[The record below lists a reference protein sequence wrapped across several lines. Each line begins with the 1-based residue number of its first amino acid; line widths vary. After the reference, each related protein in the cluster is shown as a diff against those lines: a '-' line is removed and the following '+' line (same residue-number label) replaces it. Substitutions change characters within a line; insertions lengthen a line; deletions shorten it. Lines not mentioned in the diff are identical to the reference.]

1 MMRQFE
7 LVDKVSGYLSNL
19 DENLLNQAYVFTVK
33 KHGDQKRASGDPYFS
48 HPVEVAGIL
57 TELKLDEP
65 TIVTGLL
72 HDTLEDTDATYEELQ
87 RLFGEEVAQLVDGV
101 TKLSKLELTA
111 DQNKQAENFRKLLVA
126 TANDIRV
133 LIVKL
138 ADRLHNMRT
147 LHYIQ
152 DPKRKQRIAQET
164 LEIYAPLAG
173 RMGIQSFREE
183 LEDLSFKMLKPQGY
197 SLISD
202 KLVALKA
209 ERSDMLDSIAY
220 DLKNLLT
227 EEGVEASVEGREK
240 SPFSIWRKMENK
252 SISLEQLSDIFGFR
266 VIVNGE
272 VDCYRALGAV
282 HRKWQFVPGR
292 FKDYISVPKTNN
304 YRSLHT
310 TIIGPN
316 RQRVEIQIRTSEMHT
331 IAQNGVAAHWL
342 YKDSDDERR
351 KVFEDI
357 KPFKWLQELV
367 DQLKIA
373 NTAEEFLED
382 TKMELFH
389 DQVFCFTPKGR
400 IIALPKGATPLDF
413 AYAVHTEVGN
423 SCAGAR
429 VNGNITPIRTVLR
442 NGDEVEIIRAE
453 GQLPS
458 ANWESI
464 VVTGKAR
471 AAIRHHLRENEHL
484 AHIRTG
490 REIIASVFQAEKK
503 SNDDNHLERALVPLD
518 CETLDDLYA
527 MVGGGEVSGTEVFRK
542 VYPDQKS
549 PGMLVTALNAI
560 TSKVGSDGKKNAP
573 VIGGDSFSAIKFAP
587 DTFPL
592 PGDRIVGIMT
602 PGEGVMVYP
611 ISSPLLQDYEAELD
625 RWLPLKWDDEASHD
639 RMYDT
644 RLSLTVANKI
654 GALAIISRTIGEFGA
669 NISNLSMNQRD
680 EDFCLLEM
688 DLEVRDLNHVKE
700 IISAL
705 RGSRLVNRVKRVVA

>member
-7 LVDKVSGYLSNL
+7 LVDKVSSYLSNL

-152 DPKRKQRIAQET
+152 DPKRKHRIAQET

-227 EEGVEASVEGREK
+227 EEGVEAAVEGREK

-292 FKDYISVPKTNN
+292 FKDFISVPKTNN

-357 KPFKWLQELV
+357 KPFKWLQEHV

-484 AHIRTG
+484 AHIQTG

-518 CETLDDLYA
+518 CETLDDIYA

-573 VIGGDSFSAIKFAP
+573 VIGGDYFSAIKFAP

-611 ISSPLLQDYEAELD
+611 ISSPLLQDYESELD
-625 RWLPLKWDDEASHD
+625 RWLPLKWDNDASHD

-688 DLEVRDLNHVKE
+688 DLEVRDLNHVKG

>member
-19 DENLLNQAYVFTVK
+19 DETLLNQAYVFTIK

-87 RLFGEEVAQLVDGV
+87 KLFGEEVAQLVDGV

-111 DQNKQAENFRKLLVA
+111 DQNKQAENLRKLLVA

-152 DPKRKQRIAQET
+152 DPSRKQRIAQET

-197 SLISD
+197 NLISE
-202 KLVALKA
+202 KLAALKA

-227 EEGVEASVEGREK
+227 EEDVDAAVEGREK

-266 VIVNGE
+266 VIVDTE
-272 VDCYRALGAV
+272 ADCYRALGAV

-316 RQRVEIQIRTSEMHT
+316 RQRVEIQIRTTEMHT

-342 YKDSDDERR
+342 YKDSDDDRR

-484 AHIRTG
+484 AHIKTG

-503 SNDDNHLERALVPLD
+503 SNDDNHLERALVPLE

-527 MVGGGEVSGTEVFRK
+527 MVGAGQVSGTEVFRK

-560 TSKVGSDGKKNAP
+560 TSKVGSDGNKNAP

-587 DTFPL
+587 ETFPL

-625 RWLPLKWDDEASHD
+625 RWLPLKWDDEASHG

-705 RGSRLVNRVKRVVA
+705 RGSRLVNRVKRIVA

>member
-19 DENLLNQAYVFTVK
+19 DENLLNQAYVFTLK

-183 LEDLSFKMLKPQGY
+183 LEDLSFKTLKPQGY

-227 EEGVEASVEGREK
+227 EEGVEAAVEGREK

-429 VNGNITPIRTVLR
+429 VNGNISPIRTVLR

-625 RWLPLKWDDEASHD
+625 RWLPLKWDNEASHD

>member
-101 TKLSKLELTA
+101 TKLSKLELSA

-197 SLISD
+197 SLIFD

-209 ERSDMLDSIAY
+209 ERSDMLDSISY

-227 EEGVEASVEGREK
+227 EEGVDAAVEGRGK

-266 VIVNGE
+266 VIVHGE

-484 AHIRTG
+484 ARICTG

-542 VYPDQKS
+542 VYPDPKS

-573 VIGGDSFSAIKFAP
+573 VIGGESFSAIKFAP

-625 RWLPLKWDDEASHD
+625 RWLPLKWDNEASHD

-680 EDFCLLEM
+680 EDFCLLEI

>member
-19 DENLLNQAYVFTVK
+19 DETLLNQAYVFTVK

-87 RLFGEEVAQLVDGV
+87 KLFGEEVAQLVDGV

-152 DPKRKQRIAQET
+152 DPSRKQRIAQET

-197 SLISD
+197 NLISE
-202 KLVALKA
+202 KLAALKA

-227 EEGVEASVEGREK
+227 EEDVDAAVEGREK

-266 VIVNGE
+266 VIVDTE
-272 VDCYRALGAV
+272 ADCYRALGAV

-342 YKDSDDERR
+342 YKNSDDDRR

-484 AHIRTG
+484 AHIKTG

-503 SNDDNHLERALVPLD
+503 SNDDNHLERALVPLK

-527 MVGGGEVSGTEVFRK
+527 MVGAGQVSGTEVFRK

-560 TSKVGSDGKKNAP
+560 TSKVGSDGNKNAP

-587 DTFPL
+587 ETFPL
-592 PGDRIVGIMT
+592 PGDRIVGIMN

-611 ISSPLLQDYEAELD
+611 ISSPLLQDYEAEVD
-625 RWLPLKWDDEASHD
+625 RWLPLKWDDEASHG

-705 RGSRLVNRVKRVVA
+705 RGSRLVNRVKRVLA

>member
-1 MMRQFE
+1 M
-7 LVDKVSGYLSNL
+7 
-19 DENLLNQAYVFTVK
+19 
-33 KHGDQKRASGDPYFS
+33 
-48 HPVEVAGIL
+48 
-57 TELKLDEP
+57 
-65 TIVTGLL
+65 
-72 HDTLEDTDATYEELQ
+72 
-87 RLFGEEVAQLVDGV
+87 
-101 TKLSKLELTA
+101 
-111 DQNKQAENFRKLLVA
+111 A

-227 EEGVEASVEGREK
+227 EEGVEAAVEGREK

-292 FKDYISVPKTNN
+292 FKDFISVPKTNN

-484 AHIRTG
+484 AHIQTG

-625 RWLPLKWDDEASHD
+625 RWLPLKWDNDASHD

>member
-227 EEGVEASVEGREK
+227 EEGVEAAVEGREK

-292 FKDYISVPKTNN
+292 FKDFISVPKTNN

-484 AHIRTG
+484 AHIQTG

-625 RWLPLKWDDEASHD
+625 RWLPLKWDNDASHD

-688 DLEVRDLNHVKE
+688 DLVVRDLNHVKE

>member
-7 LVDKVSGYLSNL
+7 LVDKVSGYLSNI
-19 DENLLNQAYVFTVK
+19 DETLLNQAYVFTVK

-87 RLFGEEVAQLVDGV
+87 KLFGEEVAQLVDGV

-152 DPKRKQRIAQET
+152 DPSRKQRIAQET

-197 SLISD
+197 SLISE
-202 KLVALKA
+202 KLAALKA

-227 EEGVEASVEGREK
+227 EEDVDAAVEGREK

-266 VIVNGE
+266 VIVDTE
-272 VDCYRALGAV
+272 ADCYRALGAV

-342 YKDSDDERR
+342 YKDSDDDRR

-484 AHIRTG
+484 AHIKTG

-503 SNDDNHLERALVPLD
+503 SNDDNHLERALVPLK

-527 MVGGGEVSGTEVFRK
+527 MVGAGQVSGTEVFRK

-587 DTFPL
+587 ETFPL

-611 ISSPLLQDYEAELD
+611 ISSPLLQDYEAEVD
-625 RWLPLKWDDEASHD
+625 RWLPLKWDDEASHG

>member
-227 EEGVEASVEGREK
+227 EESVEAAVEGREK

-292 FKDYISVPKTNN
+292 FKDFISVPKTNN

-484 AHIRTG
+484 AHIQTG

-625 RWLPLKWDDEASHD
+625 RWLPLKWDNDASHD

-688 DLEVRDLNHVKE
+688 DLVVRDLNHVKE

>member
-19 DENLLNQAYVFTVK
+19 DETLLNQAYVFTVK

-87 RLFGEEVAQLVDGV
+87 KLFGEEVAQLVDGV
-101 TKLSKLELTA
+101 TKLSKLELSA

-147 LHYIQ
+147 LHYIH
-152 DPKRKQRIAQET
+152 DPSRKQRIAQET

-197 SLISD
+197 NLISE
-202 KLVALKA
+202 KLAALKA

-227 EEGVEASVEGREK
+227 EEDVDAAVEGREK

-266 VIVNGE
+266 VIVDTE
-272 VDCYRALGAV
+272 ADCYRALGAV

-342 YKDSDDERR
+342 YKDSDDDRR

-484 AHIRTG
+484 AHIKTG

-503 SNDDNHLERALVPLD
+503 SNDDNHLERALVPFK
-518 CETLDDLYA
+518 CEILDDLYA
-527 MVGGGEVSGTEVFRK
+527 KVGAGQVSGTEVFRK

-560 TSKVGSDGKKNAP
+560 TSKVGSDGNKNAP

-587 DTFPL
+587 ETFPL

-625 RWLPLKWDDEASHD
+625 RWLPLKWDDEASHG

-705 RGSRLVNRVKRVVA
+705 RGSRLVNRVKRFVA

>member
-19 DENLLNQAYVFTVK
+19 DETLLNQAYVFTIK

-87 RLFGEEVAQLVDGV
+87 KLFGEEVAQLVDGV

-152 DPKRKQRIAQET
+152 DPSRKQRIAQET

-197 SLISD
+197 NLISE
-202 KLVALKA
+202 KLAALKA

-227 EEGVEASVEGREK
+227 EEDVDAAVEGREK

-266 VIVNGE
+266 VIVDTE
-272 VDCYRALGAV
+272 ADCYRALGAV

-310 TIIGPN
+310 TIIGSN
-316 RQRVEIQIRTSEMHT
+316 RQRIEIQIRTSEMHT

-342 YKDSDDERR
+342 YKDSDDDRR

-484 AHIRTG
+484 AHIKTG

-503 SNDDNHLERALVPLD
+503 SNDDNHLERALVPLE

-527 MVGGGEVSGTEVFRK
+527 MVGAGQVSGTEVFRK

-560 TSKVGSDGKKNAP
+560 TSKVGSDGNKNAP

-587 DTFPL
+587 ETFPL

-625 RWLPLKWDDEASHD
+625 RWLPLKWDDEASHG

-705 RGSRLVNRVKRVVA
+705 RGSRLVNRVKRIVA

>member
-7 LVDKVSGYLSNL
+7 LVDKVSGYLSNI
-19 DENLLNQAYVFTVK
+19 DETLLNQAYVFTVK

-87 RLFGEEVAQLVDGV
+87 KLFGEEVAQLVDGV

-152 DPKRKQRIAQET
+152 DPSRKKRIAQET

-197 SLISD
+197 NLISE
-202 KLVALKA
+202 KLAALKA

-227 EEGVEASVEGREK
+227 EEDVDAAVEGREK

-266 VIVNGE
+266 VIVDTE
-272 VDCYRALGAV
+272 ADCYRALGAV

-342 YKDSDDERR
+342 YKNSDDDRR

-484 AHIRTG
+484 AHIKTG

-503 SNDDNHLERALVPLD
+503 SNDDNHLERALVPLK

-527 MVGGGEVSGTEVFRK
+527 MVGAGQVSGTEVFRK

-587 DTFPL
+587 ETFPL

-611 ISSPLLQDYEAELD
+611 ISSSLLQDYEAEVD
-625 RWLPLKWDDEASHD
+625 RWLPLKWDDEASHG

>member
-19 DENLLNQAYVFTVK
+19 DETLLNQAYVFTVK

-57 TELKLDEP
+57 TELKLDVS

-87 RLFGEEVAQLVDGV
+87 KLFGEEVAQLVDGV

-152 DPKRKQRIAQET
+152 DPSRKQRIAQET

-197 SLISD
+197 NLISE
-202 KLVALKA
+202 KLAALKA

-227 EEGVEASVEGREK
+227 EEDVDAAVEGREK

-252 SISLEQLSDIFGFR
+252 SIALEQLSDIFGFR
-266 VIVNGE
+266 VIVDTE
-272 VDCYRALGAV
+272 ADCYRALGAV

-342 YKDSDDERR
+342 YKDSDDDRR

-484 AHIRTG
+484 AHIKTG

-503 SNDDNHLERALVPLD
+503 SNDDNHLERALVPFE

-527 MVGGGEVSGTEVFRK
+527 MVGAGQVSGTEVFRK

-560 TSKVGSDGKKNAP
+560 TSKVGSEGNKNAP

-587 DTFPL
+587 ETFPL

-625 RWLPLKWDDEASHD
+625 RWLPLKWDDEARD
-639 RMYDT
+639 GRMYDT

>member
-19 DENLLNQAYVFTVK
+19 DETLLNQAYVFTVK

-87 RLFGEEVAQLVDGV
+87 KLFGEEVAQLVDGV

-152 DPKRKQRIAQET
+152 DLSRKRRIAQET

-197 SLISD
+197 NLISE
-202 KLVALKA
+202 KLAALKA

-220 DLKNLLT
+220 DLKNMLT
-227 EEGVEASVEGREK
+227 EEDVDAAVEGREK

-266 VIVNGE
+266 VIVDTE
-272 VDCYRALGAV
+272 ADCYRALGAV

-310 TIIGPN
+310 TIIGSN
-316 RQRVEIQIRTSEMHT
+316 RQRIEIQIRTSEMHT

-342 YKDSDDERR
+342 YKDSDDDRR

-484 AHIRTG
+484 AHIKTG

-503 SNDDNHLERALVPLD
+503 SNDDNHLERALVPLE

-527 MVGGGEVSGTEVFRK
+527 MVGAGQVSGTEVFRK

-560 TSKVGSDGKKNAP
+560 TSKVGSDGNKNAP

-587 DTFPL
+587 ETFPL

-625 RWLPLKWDDEASHD
+625 RWLQLKWDDEASHG

>member
-19 DENLLNQAYVFTVK
+19 DETLLNQAYVFTVK

-87 RLFGEEVAQLVDGV
+87 KLFGEEVAQLVDGV

-152 DPKRKQRIAQET
+152 DPSRKQRIAQET

-197 SLISD
+197 NLISE
-202 KLVALKA
+202 KLAALKA

-227 EEGVEASVEGREK
+227 EEDVDAAVEGREK

-266 VIVNGE
+266 VIVDTE
-272 VDCYRALGAV
+272 ADCYRSLGAV

-342 YKDSDDERR
+342 YKDSDDDRR

-484 AHIRTG
+484 AHIKTG

-503 SNDDNHLERALVPLD
+503 SNDDNHLERALVPFE
-518 CETLDDLYA
+518 CETLGDLYA
-527 MVGGGEVSGTEVFRK
+527 MVGAGQVSGTEVFRK

-560 TSKVGSDGKKNAP
+560 TSKVGSDGNKNAP

-587 DTFPL
+587 ETFPL

-611 ISSPLLQDYEAELD
+611 ISSPLLQDYEAELH
-625 RWLPLKWDDEASHD
+625 RWLPLKWDDEASHG

-705 RGSRLVNRVKRVVA
+705 RGSRLVNRVKRIVA

>member
-19 DENLLNQAYVFTVK
+19 DETLLNQAYVFTVK

-87 RLFGEEVAQLVDGV
+87 KLFGEEVAQLVDGV

-111 DQNKQAENFRKLLVA
+111 DQNKQAENLRKLLVA

-152 DPKRKQRIAQET
+152 DPSRKQRIAQET

-197 SLISD
+197 NLISE
-202 KLVALKA
+202 KLAALKA

-227 EEGVEASVEGREK
+227 EEDVDAAVEGREK

-266 VIVNGE
+266 VIVDTE
-272 VDCYRALGAV
+272 ADCYRALGAV

-342 YKDSDDERR
+342 YKNSDEDRR

-484 AHIRTG
+484 AHIKTG

-503 SNDDNHLERALVPLD
+503 SNDDNHLERALVPLK

-527 MVGGGEVSGTEVFRK
+527 MVGAGQVSGTEVFRK

-587 DTFPL
+587 ETFPL

-611 ISSPLLQDYEAELD
+611 ISSPLLQDYEAEVD
-625 RWLPLKWDDEASHD
+625 RWLPLKWDDEASHG

-705 RGSRLVNRVKRVVA
+705 RGSRLVNRVKRVLA

>member
-7 LVDKVSGYLSNL
+7 LVDKVSGYLSNI
-19 DENLLNQAYVFTVK
+19 DETLLNQAYVFTVK

-87 RLFGEEVAQLVDGV
+87 KLFGEEVAQLVDGV

-111 DQNKQAENFRKLLVA
+111 DQNKQAENFRKLLVS

-152 DPKRKQRIAQET
+152 DPSRKQRIAQET

-197 SLISD
+197 NLISE
-202 KLVALKA
+202 KLAALKA

-227 EEGVEASVEGREK
+227 EEDVDAAVEGREK

-266 VIVNGE
+266 VIVDTE
-272 VDCYRALGAV
+272 ADCYRALGAV

-342 YKDSDDERR
+342 YKDSDDDRR

-484 AHIRTG
+484 AHIKTG

-503 SNDDNHLERALVPLD
+503 SNDDNHLERALVPFE

-527 MVGGGEVSGTEVFRK
+527 MVGAGQVSGTEVFRK

-560 TSKVGSDGKKNAP
+560 TSKVGSDGNKNAP

-587 DTFPL
+587 ETFPL

-625 RWLPLKWDDEASHD
+625 RWLPLKWDDEASHG

>member
-19 DENLLNQAYVFTVK
+19 DETLLNQAYVFTVK

-57 TELKLDEP
+57 TELKLDVS

-87 RLFGEEVAQLVDGV
+87 KLFGEEVAQLVDGV

-152 DPKRKQRIAQET
+152 DLSRKRRIAQET

-197 SLISD
+197 NLISE
-202 KLVALKA
+202 KLAALKA

-227 EEGVEASVEGREK
+227 EEDVDAAVEGREK

-266 VIVNGE
+266 VIVDTE
-272 VDCYRALGAV
+272 ADCYRALGAV

-310 TIIGPN
+310 TIIGSN
-316 RQRVEIQIRTSEMHT
+316 RQRIEIQIRTSEMHT

-342 YKDSDDERR
+342 YKDSDDDRR

-484 AHIRTG
+484 AHIKTG

-503 SNDDNHLERALVPLD
+503 SNDDNHLERALVPFE

-527 MVGGGEVSGTEVFRK
+527 MVGAGQVSGTEVFRK

-560 TSKVGSDGKKNAP
+560 TSKVGSDGNKNAP

-587 DTFPL
+587 ETFPL

-625 RWLPLKWDDEASHD
+625 RWLPLKWDDEASHG

-680 EDFCLLEM
+680 EDFCLLEI

-705 RGSRLVNRVKRVVA
+705 RGSRLVNRVKRIVA

>member
-19 DENLLNQAYVFTVK
+19 DETLLNQAYVFTVK

-57 TELKLDEP
+57 TELKLDVS

-87 RLFGEEVAQLVDGV
+87 KLFGEEVAQLVDGV

-111 DQNKQAENFRKLLVA
+111 DQNKQAENLRKLLVA

-152 DPKRKQRIAQET
+152 DPSRKQRIAQET

-197 SLISD
+197 NLISE
-202 KLVALKA
+202 KLAALKA

-227 EEGVEASVEGREK
+227 EEDVDAAVEGREK

-252 SISLEQLSDIFGFR
+252 SIALEQLSDIFGFR
-266 VIVNGE
+266 VIVDTE
-272 VDCYRALGAV
+272 ADCYRSLGAV

-342 YKDSDDERR
+342 YKDSDDNRR

-484 AHIRTG
+484 AHIKTG

-503 SNDDNHLERALVPLD
+503 SNDDNHLERALVPFE

-527 MVGGGEVSGTEVFRK
+527 MVGAGQVSGTEVFRK

-560 TSKVGSDGKKNAP
+560 TSKVGSEGNKNAP

-587 DTFPL
+587 ETFPL

-625 RWLPLKWDDEASHD
+625 RWLPLKWDDEASHG

>member
-19 DENLLNQAYVFTVK
+19 DENLLNQAYVFTLK

-227 EEGVEASVEGREK
+227 EEGVEAAVEGREK

-292 FKDYISVPKTNN
+292 FKDFISVPKTNN

-453 GQLPS
+453 GQIPS

-573 VIGGDSFSAIKFAP
+573 VIGGDTFSAIKFAP

-625 RWLPLKWDDEASHD
+625 RWLPLKWDNDASHD

-688 DLEVRDLNHVKE
+688 DLQVRDLNHVKE

-705 RGSRLVNRVKRVVA
+705 RGSRLVNRVKRVIA

>member
-19 DENLLNQAYVFTVK
+19 DETLLNQAYVFTVK

-87 RLFGEEVAQLVDGV
+87 KLFGEEVAQLVDGV

-152 DPKRKQRIAQET
+152 DPSRKQRIAQET

-197 SLISD
+197 NLISE
-202 KLVALKA
+202 KLAALKA

-227 EEGVEASVEGREK
+227 EEDVDAAVEGREK

-266 VIVNGE
+266 VIVDTE
-272 VDCYRALGAV
+272 ADCYRALGAV

-310 TIIGPN
+310 TIIGSN
-316 RQRVEIQIRTSEMHT
+316 RQRIEIQIRTSEMHT

-342 YKDSDDERR
+342 YKDSDDDRR

-484 AHIRTG
+484 AHIKTG

-503 SNDDNHLERALVPLD
+503 SNDDNHLERALVPLE

-527 MVGGGEVSGTEVFRK
+527 MVGAGQVSGTEVFRK

-560 TSKVGSDGKKNAP
+560 TSKVGSDGNKNAP

-587 DTFPL
+587 ETFPL

-625 RWLPLKWDDEASHD
+625 RWLPLKWDDEASHG

>member
-19 DENLLNQAYVFTVK
+19 DENLLNQAYVFTLK

-126 TANDIRV
+126 TASDIRV

-227 EEGVEASVEGREK
+227 EEGGEAAVEGREK

-292 FKDYISVPKTNN
+292 FKDFISVPKTNN

-342 YKDSDDERR
+342 YKDSDDERK

-453 GQLPS
+453 GQIPS

-484 AHIRTG
+484 AHIQTG

-573 VIGGDSFSAIKFAP
+573 VIGGDTFSAIKFAP

-625 RWLPLKWDDEASHD
+625 RWLPLKWDNDASHD

>member
-19 DENLLNQAYVFTVK
+19 DETLLNQAYVFTVK

-87 RLFGEEVAQLVDGV
+87 KLFGEEVAQLVDGV

-152 DPKRKQRIAQET
+152 DPSRKQRIAQET

-197 SLISD
+197 NLISE
-202 KLVALKA
+202 KLAALKA

-227 EEGVEASVEGREK
+227 EEDVDAAVEGREK

-266 VIVNGE
+266 VIVDTE
-272 VDCYRALGAV
+272 ADCYRALGAV

-342 YKDSDDERR
+342 YKDSDDDRR

-400 IIALPKGATPLDF
+400 IITLPKGATPLDF

-471 AAIRHHLRENEHL
+471 AAIRHHLRENERL
-484 AHIRTG
+484 AHIKTG

-503 SNDDNHLERALVPLD
+503 SNDDNHLERALVPFE

-527 MVGGGEVSGTEVFRK
+527 MVGAGQVSGTEVFRK

-560 TSKVGSDGKKNAP
+560 TSKVGSDGNKNAP

-587 DTFPL
+587 ETFPL
-592 PGDRIVGIMT
+592 PGDRIIGIMT

-625 RWLPLKWDDEASHD
+625 RWLPLKWDDEASHG

-644 RLSLTVANKI
+644 LLSLTVANKI

>member
-19 DENLLNQAYVFTVK
+19 DENLLNQAYVFTLK

-227 EEGVEASVEGREK
+227 EEGVEAAVEGREK

-292 FKDYISVPKTNN
+292 FKDFISVPKTNN

-484 AHIRTG
+484 AHIQTG

-625 RWLPLKWDDEASHD
+625 RWLPLKWDNDASHD

>member
-19 DENLLNQAYVFTVK
+19 DETLLNQAYVFTVK

-87 RLFGEEVAQLVDGV
+87 KLFGEEVAQLVDGV

-111 DQNKQAENFRKLLVA
+111 DQNKQAENLRKLLVA

-152 DPKRKQRIAQET
+152 DPSRKQRIAQET

-197 SLISD
+197 NLISE
-202 KLVALKA
+202 KLAALKA

-227 EEGVEASVEGREK
+227 EEDVDAAVEGREK

-266 VIVNGE
+266 VIVDTE
-272 VDCYRALGAV
+272 ADCYRALGAV

-342 YKDSDDERR
+342 YKDSDDDRR

-484 AHIRTG
+484 AHIKTG

-503 SNDDNHLERALVPLD
+503 SNDDNHLERALVPFE

-527 MVGGGEVSGTEVFRK
+527 MVGAGQVSGTEVFRK

-560 TSKVGSDGKKNAP
+560 TSKVGSDGNKNAP

-587 DTFPL
+587 ETFPL

-625 RWLPLKWDDEASHD
+625 RWLPLKWDDEASHG

>member
-19 DENLLNQAYVFTVK
+19 DETLLNQAYVFTVK

-87 RLFGEEVAQLVDGV
+87 KLFGEEVAQLVDGV

-111 DQNKQAENFRKLLVA
+111 DQNKQAENLRKLLVA

-152 DPKRKQRIAQET
+152 DPSRKQRIAQET

-197 SLISD
+197 NLISE
-202 KLVALKA
+202 KLAALKA

-227 EEGVEASVEGREK
+227 EEDVDAAVEGREK

-266 VIVNGE
+266 VIVDTE
-272 VDCYRALGAV
+272 ADCYRALGAV

-342 YKDSDDERR
+342 YKNSDEDRR

-484 AHIRTG
+484 AHIKTG

-503 SNDDNHLERALVPLD
+503 SNDDNHLERALVPFE
-518 CETLDDLYA
+518 CETLGDLYA
-527 MVGGGEVSGTEVFRK
+527 MVGAGQVSGTEVFRK

-587 DTFPL
+587 ETFPL

-611 ISSPLLQDYEAELD
+611 ISSPLLQDYEAEVD
-625 RWLPLKWDDEASHD
+625 RWLPLKWDDEASHG

-705 RGSRLVNRVKRVVA
+705 RGSRLVNRVKRVLA

>member
-19 DENLLNQAYVFTVK
+19 DETLLNQAYVFTVK

-87 RLFGEEVAQLVDGV
+87 KLFGEEVAQLVDGV

-152 DPKRKQRIAQET
+152 DPSRKQRIAQET

-197 SLISD
+197 NLISE
-202 KLVALKA
+202 KLAALKA

-227 EEGVEASVEGREK
+227 KEDVDAAVEGREK

-266 VIVNGE
+266 VIVDTE
-272 VDCYRALGAV
+272 ADCYRALGAV

-342 YKDSDDERR
+342 YKDSDDDRR

-471 AAIRHHLRENEHL
+471 AAIRHHLRENERL
-484 AHIRTG
+484 AHIKTG

-503 SNDDNHLERALVPLD
+503 SNDDNHLERALVPFE
-518 CETLDDLYA
+518 CENLDDLYA
-527 MVGGGEVSGTEVFRK
+527 MVGAGQVSGTEVFRK

-560 TSKVGSDGKKNAP
+560 TSKVGSDGDKNAP

-587 DTFPL
+587 ETFPL

-625 RWLPLKWDDEASHD
+625 RWLPLKWDDEASHG

>member
-101 TKLSKLELTA
+101 TKLSKLELTT

-147 LHYIQ
+147 LDYIQ

-227 EEGVEASVEGREK
+227 EEGVEAAVEGREK

-292 FKDYISVPKTNN
+292 FKDFISVPKTNN

-310 TIIGPN
+310 TIIGSN

-453 GQLPS
+453 GRLPS

-560 TSKVGSDGKKNAP
+560 TSKVGSDGKKNVP

>member
-101 TKLSKLELTA
+101 TKLSKLELSA

-197 SLISD
+197 SLIFD

-227 EEGVEASVEGREK
+227 EEGVDAAVEGREK

-351 KVFEDI
+351 KVLEDI

-484 AHIRTG
+484 ARIRTG

-625 RWLPLKWDDEASHD
+625 RWLPLKWDNEASHD

-680 EDFCLLEM
+680 EDFCLLEI

>member
-227 EEGVEASVEGREK
+227 EEGVEAAVEGREK

-292 FKDYISVPKTNN
+292 FKDFISVPKTNN

>member
-19 DENLLNQAYVFTVK
+19 DETLLNQAYVFTVK

-87 RLFGEEVAQLVDGV
+87 KLFGEEVAQLVDGV

-152 DPKRKQRIAQET
+152 DPSRKQRIAQET

-197 SLISD
+197 NLISE
-202 KLVALKA
+202 KLAALKA

-227 EEGVEASVEGREK
+227 EEDVDASVEGREK

-266 VIVNGE
+266 VIVDTE
-272 VDCYRALGAV
+272 ADCYRALGAV

-342 YKDSDDERR
+342 YKNSDDDRR

-484 AHIRTG
+484 AHIKTG

-503 SNDDNHLERALVPLD
+503 SNDDNHLERALVPLE

-527 MVGGGEVSGTEVFRK
+527 MVGAGQVSGTEVFRK

-560 TSKVGSDGKKNAP
+560 TSKVGSDGNKNAP

-587 DTFPL
+587 ETFPL

-611 ISSPLLQDYEAELD
+611 ISSSLLQDYEAEVD
-625 RWLPLKWDDEASHD
+625 RWLPLKWDDEASHG

>member
-7 LVDKVSGYLSNL
+7 LVDKVSDYLSNL
-19 DENLLNQAYVFTVK
+19 DETLLNQAYVFTVK

-87 RLFGEEVAQLVDGV
+87 KLFGEEVAQLVDGV

-152 DPKRKQRIAQET
+152 DPSRKQRIAQET

-197 SLISD
+197 NLISE
-202 KLVALKA
+202 KLAALKA

-227 EEGVEASVEGREK
+227 EEDVDAAVEGREK

-266 VIVNGE
+266 VIVDTE
-272 VDCYRALGAV
+272 ADCYRALGAV

-342 YKDSDDERR
+342 YKDSDDDRR

-400 IIALPKGATPLDF
+400 IISLPKGATPLDF

-484 AHIRTG
+484 AHIKTG
-490 REIIASVFQAEKK
+490 REIIANVFQAEKK
-503 SNDDNHLERALVPLD
+503 SNDDHHLERALVPFE

-527 MVGGGEVSGTEVFRK
+527 MVGAGQVSGTEVFRK

-560 TSKVGSDGKKNAP
+560 TSKVGSDGNKNAP

-587 DTFPL
+587 ETFPL

-611 ISSPLLQDYEAELD
+611 ISSPMLQAYEAELD
-625 RWLPLKWDDEASHD
+625 RWLPLKWDDEASHG

>member
-7 LVDKVSGYLSNL
+7 LVDKVSGYLSNI
-19 DENLLNQAYVFTVK
+19 DETLLNQAYVFTVK

-87 RLFGEEVAQLVDGV
+87 KLFGEEVAQLVDGV

-111 DQNKQAENFRKLLVA
+111 DQNKQAENLRKLLVA

-152 DPKRKQRIAQET
+152 DPSRKQRIAQET

-197 SLISD
+197 NLISE
-202 KLVALKA
+202 KLAALKA

-227 EEGVEASVEGREK
+227 EEDVDAAVEGREK

-252 SISLEQLSDIFGFR
+252 SIALEQLSDIFGFR
-266 VIVNGE
+266 VIVDTE
-272 VDCYRALGAV
+272 ADCYRALGAV

-342 YKDSDDERR
+342 YKDSDDDRR

-484 AHIRTG
+484 AHIKTG

-503 SNDDNHLERALVPLD
+503 SNDDNHLERALVPLK

-527 MVGGGEVSGTEVFRK
+527 MVGAGQVSGTEVFRK

-560 TSKVGSDGKKNAP
+560 TSKVGSEGNKNAP

-587 DTFPL
+587 ETFPL

-625 RWLPLKWDDEASHD
+625 RWLPLKWDDEVSHG

>member
-19 DENLLNQAYVFTVK
+19 DETLLNQAYVFTVK

-87 RLFGEEVAQLVDGV
+87 KLFGEEVAQLVDGV

-152 DPKRKQRIAQET
+152 DPSRKQRIAQET

-197 SLISD
+197 NLISE
-202 KLVALKA
+202 KLAALKA

-227 EEGVEASVEGREK
+227 EEDVDAAVEGREK

-266 VIVNGE
+266 VIVDTE
-272 VDCYRALGAV
+272 ADCYRALGAV

-342 YKDSDDERR
+342 YKNSDDDRR

-484 AHIRTG
+484 AHIKTG

-503 SNDDNHLERALVPLD
+503 SNDDNHLERALVPLK

-527 MVGGGEVSGTEVFRK
+527 MVGAGQVSGTEVFRK

-587 DTFPL
+587 ETFPL

-625 RWLPLKWDDEASHD
+625 RWLPLKWDDEASHG

>member
-227 EEGVEASVEGREK
+227 EESVEAAVEGREK

-272 VDCYRALGAV
+272 VDCYRALGVV

-292 FKDYISVPKTNN
+292 FKDFISVPKTNN

-484 AHIRTG
+484 AHIQTG

-625 RWLPLKWDDEASHD
+625 RWLPLKWDNDASHD

>member
-152 DPKRKQRIAQET
+152 DPKRKHRIAQET

-227 EEGVEASVEGREK
+227 EEGVEAAVEGREK

-292 FKDYISVPKTNN
+292 FKDFISVPKTNN

-357 KPFKWLQELV
+357 KPFKWLQEHV

-484 AHIRTG
+484 AHIQTG

-518 CETLDDLYA
+518 CETLDDIYA

-573 VIGGDSFSAIKFAP
+573 VIGGDYFSAIKFAP

-611 ISSPLLQDYEAELD
+611 ISSPLLQDYESELD
-625 RWLPLKWDDEASHD
+625 RWLPLKWDNDASHD

-688 DLEVRDLNHVKE
+688 DLEVRDLNHVKG

>member
-19 DENLLNQAYVFTVK
+19 DETLLNQAYVFTVK

-87 RLFGEEVAQLVDGV
+87 KLFGEEVAQLVDGV

-111 DQNKQAENFRKLLVA
+111 DQNKQAENFRKLLVS

-152 DPKRKQRIAQET
+152 DTSRKQRIAQET

-197 SLISD
+197 NLISE
-202 KLVALKA
+202 KLAALKA

-227 EEGVEASVEGREK
+227 EEDVDAAVEGREK

-266 VIVNGE
+266 VIVDTE
-272 VDCYRALGAV
+272 ADCYRALGAV

-342 YKDSDDERR
+342 YKDSDDDRR

-484 AHIRTG
+484 AHIKTG

-503 SNDDNHLERALVPLD
+503 SNDDNHLERALVPFE

-527 MVGGGEVSGTEVFRK
+527 MVGAGQVSGTEVFRK

-560 TSKVGSDGKKNAP
+560 TSKVGSDGNKNAP

-587 DTFPL
+587 ETFPL

-625 RWLPLKWDDEASHD
+625 RWLPLKWDDEASHG

>member
-19 DENLLNQAYVFTVK
+19 DETLLNQAYVFTVK

-87 RLFGEEVAQLVDGV
+87 KLFGEEVAQLVDGV

-152 DPKRKQRIAQET
+152 DPSRKKRIAQET

-197 SLISD
+197 NLISE
-202 KLVALKA
+202 KLAALKA

-227 EEGVEASVEGREK
+227 EEDVDAAVEGREK

-266 VIVNGE
+266 VIVDTE
-272 VDCYRALGAV
+272 ADCYRALGAV

-342 YKDSDDERR
+342 YKDSDDDRR

-484 AHIRTG
+484 AHIKTG

-503 SNDDNHLERALVPLD
+503 SNDDNHLERALVPFK
-518 CETLDDLYA
+518 CETLNDLYA
-527 MVGGGEVSGTEVFRK
+527 MVGAGQVSGTEVFRK

-560 TSKVGSDGKKNAP
+560 TSKVGSDGNKNAP

-587 DTFPL
+587 ETFPL

-611 ISSPLLQDYEAELD
+611 ISSSLLQDYEAEVD
-625 RWLPLKWDDEASHD
+625 RWLPLKWDDEASHG

-669 NISNLSMNQRD
+669 NISNLSMKQRD

>member
-19 DENLLNQAYVFTVK
+19 DETLLNQAYVFTVK

-87 RLFGEEVAQLVDGV
+87 KLFGEEVAQLVDGV

-152 DPKRKQRIAQET
+152 DPSRKQRIAQET

-197 SLISD
+197 NLISE
-202 KLVALKA
+202 KLAALKA

-227 EEGVEASVEGREK
+227 EEDVDAAVEGREK

-266 VIVNGE
+266 VIVDTE
-272 VDCYRALGAV
+272 ADCYRALGAV

-342 YKDSDDERR
+342 YKDSDDDRR

-400 IIALPKGATPLDF
+400 IITLPKGATPLDF

-484 AHIRTG
+484 AHIKTG

-503 SNDDNHLERALVPLD
+503 SNDDNHLERALVPFE

-527 MVGGGEVSGTEVFRK
+527 MVGAGQVSGTEVFRK

-560 TSKVGSDGKKNAP
+560 TSKVGSDGNKNAP

-587 DTFPL
+587 ETFPL

-625 RWLPLKWDDEASHD
+625 RWLPLKWDDEASHG